1 MNSSVEKQPFKK
13 TSFGKYELVEQ
24 IGTGGMAEVYRAR
37 SYGAEG
43 LYKTLVIK
51 RILAEF
57 AQNRNFIE
65 MFISEAKIAVQLNH
79 PNIVQIY
86 DFGKVDDDFYLAMEF
101 VDGLDLSE
109 VIDLCARTDSS
120 LSIGEAVYIVSE
132 VAKGLHYAHNRLDEY
147 GRELTIVHRD
157 ISPQNIL
164 ISVDGT
170 VKIVDFGIAKATSQ
184 ASEEPNILKGKF
196 SYMSPEQASAEPVD
210 VRSDLFSLG
219 AVLFELICGRRLF
232 RGADS
237 QETMSL
243 VKSAVVPDIRTLNP
257 AVPEALEHLL
267 YKVLA
272 VERAERPASAR
283 DFQVE
288 LTRVLYSLGE
298 IHDALTLSGHV
309 AKMLEAAP
317 AGGARAGAPSHTAVT
332 DVITG
337 STPARTS
344 LAHSARAGL
353 AMQSTPIDELFLRSS
368 ARKDAS
374 SDRTEI
380 STVTRELKEVVVLVG
395 EVVGM
400 AELSAELSAE
410 IASAARW
417 EQLLLDYQRIVESIA
432 FKNGAL
438 VGHCNAHDFAIVLGV
453 PVSSE
458 NDAQRAVRIAM
469 DLHEAIAGLSLSLD
483 SAVQL
488 AIGVSV
494 GEAFVERNT
503 KQAAAYKWSFYAD
516 SQARA
521 TRLSQAAMA
530 RETLIGQ
537 QVFRRV
543 LRKYECVAVDA
554 LHVDAPA
561 GATGHGAQ
569 PVPAYRLVGQKSQAA
584 QIKELRT
591 SYRAF
596 YGREVSLG
604 VLRDTYR
611 ESRTRD
617 RAMGVL
623 ITGEQGI
630 GKSTLVEEF
639 LSGLAARDVEIVRGV
654 IAPIE
659 RDVALGAMAN
669 MLLNM
674 LQLGARDDLR
684 QLRETLQVRIDAFFP
699 EDDATERALM
709 LHSLG
714 AILNLRFADSAF
726 LALDGEE
733 RRARKYLSLMR
744 LWTRYAR
751 RKPVVL
757 AIDDVHNLDEST
769 LEFTAE
775 FLNAR
780 HDVPTYLVFTA
791 DVSQVNPQSA
801 AWKAF
806 CGARYMHCEE
816 LTELGAAPA
825 RELIKSLLGVHGE
838 FDERLV
844 EEVHRRAGGNPLF
857 IKEVIDVLQ
866 GRNLINDA
874 QAVNRLQASD
884 EDPQW
889 LPASVEGLIGA
900 RIDRLELGTKI
911 VLQQVSLLGAPF
923 SVQQAELVAE
933 HDAQETLDALV
944 ELQLLERADTRPRAT
959 TDSYDPAATPAEERL
974 YRFCN
979 ALTREVASRSLVP
992 AQARM
997 LHLRIAEHLIARR
1010 ASGQEAAQIGADNAM
1025 IAGHFASANETERA
1039 VYYYRLAAENALNHR
1054 GAAACLRLCNK
1065 IIALSQDDAAET
1077 LQILLLRE
1085 RALTELGEVEV
1096 RQQALRDLHERV
1108 MRRGTRAQQVD
1119 VLLREARCYFD
1130 AGDVTRARKSLES
1143 ARHVE
1148 VSAAQT
1154 QQTLAESYLIEI
1166 PILMSEGNRERGHQ
1180 LVDEAIAIFAG
1191 HTDHEALSRLAHC
1204 YNLRGVMLRQAGRQS
1219 EAFEA
1224 YEKALEYAEA
1234 GDFGK
1239 QQRLLLINTGV
1250 ALAHAG
1256 KFSEALVRY
1265 ERALEQ
1271 CRRLGHRNDEAS
1283 VLVNQ
1288 GDAYLHMG
1296 RVEEAVPTIRR
1307 AIYLAEKAGMSG
1319 TLADGQTSLGR
1330 CYLEIG
1336 ALDKAEKAATEGLR
1350 IADSIPNVYLSILA
1364 TLTLAEV
1371 QLERVRLGG
1380 DAQGA
1385 QTALLWAQDALERS
1399 ENAAMQWGIAGANS
1413 VMARALAHLG
1423 EREESLQKSSAAVAR
1438 LTGAPS
1444 YGDDGIL
1451 YTHAQLLR
1459 GVAGREA
1466 QRRDVL
1472 RRAYEHVI
1480 LVRDEFPDA
1489 AGRELFMAR
1498 ALNRQ
1503 IVEAAADLLDIAPA

>member
-1 MNSSVEKQPFKK
+1 
-13 TSFGKYELVEQ
+13 
-24 IGTGGMAEVYRAR
+24 MAEVYRAR

-272 VERAERPASAR
+272 VVRAERPASAR

-288 LTRVLYSLGE
+288 LTWVLYSLGE

-309 AKMLEAAP
+309 AEMLEAAP
-317 AGGARAGAPSHTAVT
+317 TDGARAGAPSHTAVT
-332 DVITG
+332 DVLTG

-432 FKNGAL
+432 FKNG
-438 VGHCNAHDFAIVLGV
+438 V

-469 DLHEAIAGLSLSLD
+469 DLHEAIAGLSFSLD

-537 QVFRRV
+537 QVYRRGV
-543 LRKYECVAVDA
+543 RQYECVGGGA
-554 LHVDAPA
+554 LRVGAPA
-561 GATGHGAQ
+561 GAPGRGGP
-569 PVPAYRLVGQKSQAA
+569 PVPACRVVGQKSQAA

-596 YGREVSLG
+596 YGRDVSLG

-726 LALDGEE
+726 RALDGEE

-744 LWTRYAR
+744 LWRRYAR

-757 AIDDVHNLDEST
+757 AIDDVQNLDEST
-769 LEFTAE
+769 LEFAAE

-780 HDVPTYLVFTA
+780 YDVPTYMVFTA
-791 DVSQVNPQSA
+791 DASQVHPESA

-806 CGARYMHCEE
+806 RTARYMHCEE

-844 EEVHRRAGGNPLF
+844 DEVHRRAGGNPLF
-857 IKEVIDVLQ
+857 IKEVIEVLH

-923 SVQQAELVAE
+923 LVQQAELVAE

-944 ELQLLERADTRPRAT
+944 DLQLLERADTRPRAASE
-959 TDSYDPAATPAEERL
+959 SYDPAATPAEDRL

-992 AQARM
+992 AQAKM

-1010 ASGQEAAQIGADNAM
+1010 ASGQEAEQVGAENA
-1025 IAGHFASANETERA
+1025 IIVGHFASAKDR
-1039 VYYYRLAAENALNHR
+1039 
-1054 GAAACLRLCNK
+1054 
-1065 IIALSQDDAAET
+1065 
-1077 LQILLLRE
+1077 
-1085 RALTELGEVEV
+1085 
-1096 RQQALRDLHERV
+1096 
-1108 MRRGTRAQQVD
+1108 
-1119 VLLREARCYFD
+1119 
-1130 AGDVTRARKSLES
+1130 
-1143 ARHVE
+1143 
-1148 VSAAQT
+1148 
-1154 QQTLAESYLIEI
+1154 
-1166 PILMSEGNRERGHQ
+1166 
-1180 LVDEAIAIFAG
+1180 
-1191 HTDHEALSRLAHC
+1191 
-1204 YNLRGVMLRQAGRQS
+1204 
-1219 EAFEA
+1219 
-1224 YEKALEYAEA
+1224 
-1234 GDFGK
+1234 
-1239 QQRLLLINTGV
+1239 
-1250 ALAHAG
+1250 
-1256 KFSEALVRY
+1256 
-1265 ERALEQ
+1265 
-1271 CRRLGHRNDEAS
+1271 
-1283 VLVNQ
+1283 
-1288 GDAYLHMG
+1288 
-1296 RVEEAVPTIRR
+1296 
-1307 AIYLAEKAGMSG
+1307 
-1319 TLADGQTSLGR
+1319 
-1330 CYLEIG
+1330 
-1336 ALDKAEKAATEGLR
+1336 
-1350 IADSIPNVYLSILA
+1350 
-1364 TLTLAEV
+1364 
-1371 QLERVRLGG
+1371 
-1380 DAQGA
+1380 
-1385 QTALLWAQDALERS
+1385 
-1399 ENAAMQWGIAGANS
+1399 
-1413 VMARALAHLG
+1413 
-1423 EREESLQKSSAAVAR
+1423 
-1438 LTGAPS
+1438 
-1444 YGDDGIL
+1444 
-1451 YTHAQLLR
+1451 
-1459 GVAGREA
+1459 
-1466 QRRDVL
+1466 
-1472 RRAYEHVI
+1472 
-1480 LVRDEFPDA
+1480 
-1489 AGRELFMAR
+1489 
-1498 ALNRQ
+1498 
-1503 IVEAAADLLDIAPA
+1503 

>member
-1 MNSSVEKQPFKK
+1 
-13 TSFGKYELVEQ
+13 
-24 IGTGGMAEVYRAR
+24 
-37 SYGAEG
+37 
-43 LYKTLVIK
+43 
-51 RILAEF
+51 
-57 AQNRNFIE
+57 
-65 MFISEAKIAVQLNH
+65 
-79 PNIVQIY
+79 
-86 DFGKVDDDFYLAMEF
+86 
-101 VDGLDLSE
+101 
-109 VIDLCARTDSS
+109 
-120 LSIGEAVYIVSE
+120 
-132 VAKGLHYAHNRLDEY
+132 
-147 GRELTIVHRD
+147 
-157 ISPQNIL
+157 
-164 ISVDGT
+164 
-170 VKIVDFGIAKATSQ
+170 
-184 ASEEPNILKGKF
+184 
-196 SYMSPEQASAEPVD
+196 
-210 VRSDLFSLG
+210 
-219 AVLFELICGRRLF
+219 
-232 RGADS
+232 
-237 QETMSL
+237 
-243 VKSAVVPDIRTLNP
+243 
-257 AVPEALEHLL
+257 
-267 YKVLA
+267 
-272 VERAERPASAR
+272 
-283 DFQVE
+283 
-288 LTRVLYSLGE
+288 
-298 IHDALTLSGHV
+298 
-309 AKMLEAAP
+309 
-317 AGGARAGAPSHTAVT
+317 
-332 DVITG
+332 
-337 STPARTS
+337 
-344 LAHSARAGL
+344 
-353 AMQSTPIDELFLRSS
+353 
-368 ARKDAS
+368 
-374 SDRTEI
+374 
-380 STVTRELKEVVVLVG
+380 
-395 EVVGM
+395 M

-417 EQLLLDYQRIVESIA
+417 VQLLLDYQLIVESIA

-438 VGHCNAHDFAIVLGV
+438 VGHWNAHDFAIVLGV

-458 NDAQRAVRIAM
+458 YDAQRAVRIAM
-469 DLHEAIAGLSLSLD
+469 DLHEAIAGLSFSLD
-483 SAVQL
+483 STVQL

-503 KQAAAYKWSFYAD
+503 KQAAAYKWSFYPD
-516 SQARA
+516 SQAR
-521 TRLSQAAMA
+521 TSRLSQAAMA

-554 LHVDAPA
+554 LHVDPPA

-569 PVPAYRLVGQKSQAA
+569 PVPAYRTVGPKSQAA
-584 QIKELRT
+584 QIKEVRA

-596 YGREVSLG
+596 DGREGGLG

-1085 RALTELGEVEV
+1085 
-1096 RQQALRDLHERV
+1096 
-1108 MRRGTRAQQVD
+1108 
-1119 VLLREARCYFD
+1119 ARCYFD

-1224 YEKALEYAEA
+1224 YEKVLEYAEA

-1350 IADSIPNVYLSILA
+1350 IADSIPKVYLSILA